1 MPYSIGK
8 GRELYAAGKLHGQW
22 PASEL
27 LDLVGSLQA
36 FRDSLKPKQ
45 QKIRKIRIAAIFGII
60 IFAILAFAMSDSPIC
75 LIWVALSLASIVLLV
90 ISIVRSVRLKSDKFN
105 PDAASVI
112 GPLIQ
117 CITPDLAKNTP
128 VTVNASLR
136 SPFEKE
142 FLVKEG
148 QKYSTFAYSECVDK
162 FYKRPVLNLTCRI
175 SDGTRLMA
183 GIVEHSI
190 EKVLKKKNPRGKW
203 KTKKKYRRK
212 LGVRVR
218 IQLDKTQTRVT
229 GQFKLPADAQV
240 RHRES
245 PRGDVILVSLSKT
258 VKDTSPLKASLLLD
272 LMAGAYKAVAPV
284 SNGQTQPGGK
294 L

>member
-1 MPYSIGK
+1 MPYSIDKGK
-8 GRELYAAGKLHGQW
+8 ELYAAGKIHGQW

-45 QKIRKIRIAAIFGII
+45 QKTRKIRIAAIFGIV
-60 IFAILAFAMSDSPIC
+60 IFAILTFAMSDSVI
-75 LIWVALSLASIVLLV
+75 ALVWAVLLLASIVILV
-90 ISIVRSVRLKSDKFN
+90 ITIVRSVRLSDSKFN

-112 GPLIQ
+112 GPILK

-128 VTVNASLR
+128 VTVNASLK

-148 QKYSTFAYSECVDK
+148 QKYSTFAYPECVDR
-162 FYKRPVLNLTCRI
+162 FYKRPVLNLECRI
-175 SDGTRLMA
+175 SDGTRLIA
-183 GIVEHSI
+183 GMVEHST

-212 LGVRVR
+212 IGIRVR
-218 IQLDKTQTRVT
+218 LQLDRTQTRLT

-245 PRGDVILVSLSKT
+245 PRGDVIMVSLSKT
-258 VKDTSPLKASLLLD
+258 VKDASPLKASLLLD
-272 LMAGAYKAVAPV
+272 LMAGAYKAVTPA
-284 SNGQTQPGGK
+284 SSEQTKPGGNV
-294 L
+294 